1 VKHKIEEVDL
11 AELKPNP
18 INPKNHN
25 RDLLDKSLGSFG
37 YIDPIVVDERTGYMI
52 SGHGRRETLE
62 LMKEAG
68 KPAPNGVTVK
78 GDKWL
83 VPVVRGW
90 ESKDDIEANAA
101 LVALNR
107 TTEQG
112 GWDRENLLPILQGL
126 SEANILD
133 LVGFAES
140 DLTVLER
147 AVEAETVFTIDVS
160 DAIDEFIDDTG
171 IEKDRITVLYSS
183 VLRVYFQ
190 TEDARQEFFD
200 TIGYDND
207 GKQLTIRYP
216 KSFERQAAEKWS

>member
-1 VKHKIEEVDL
+1 MEHKIEAMDL

-18 INPKNHN
+18 ANPKHHN
-25 RDLLDKSLGSFG
+25 EDLLDKSLSTFG
-37 YIDPIVVDERTGYMI
+37 YIDPIVIDERTGYMI
-52 SGHGRRETLE
+52 SGHGRRETLD
-62 LMKEAG
+62 LMKYDGKKAPAG
-68 KPAPNGVTVK
+68 IIVD

-90 ESKDDIEANAA
+90 ASKDDTEANAA

-112 GWDRENLLPILQGL
+112 GWDRENLLPILQEL

-133 LVGFAES
+133 IVGFNQS
-140 DLTVLER
+140 DVTVLER
-147 AVEAETVFTIDVS
+147 ALEAENVFTVDIS
-160 DAIDEFIDDTG
+160 DAIDEFIDDTN
-171 IEKDRITVLYSS
+171 IEGERITVQYSS

-190 TEDARQEFFD
+190 TPESRDEFFKLID
-200 TIGYDND
+200 YKND

-216 KSFERQAAEKWS
+216 KSFERQAADQWT